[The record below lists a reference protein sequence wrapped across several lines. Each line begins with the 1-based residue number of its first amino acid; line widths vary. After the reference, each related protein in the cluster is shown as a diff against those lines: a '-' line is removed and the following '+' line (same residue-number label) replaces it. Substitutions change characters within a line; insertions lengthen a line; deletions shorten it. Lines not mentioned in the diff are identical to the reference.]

1 MASLPPGISLSETPA
16 GKPPAGVK
24 PNLIDPDSLGGAI
37 VTVNAVFL
45 ALMLI
50 FITLRT
56 YTKAVLLQSLWWD
69 DCKLPVLALCSKFKI
84 CRYRLNSSSE
94 CCPEQI
100 LVLSPK
106 TSLGRVYSALGG
118 RNSTYVLQIKCTI
131 LPKTCQIPTVD
142 SGDICGTFHYPT

>member
-1 MASLPPGISLSETPA
+1 MESLPPGIPLSQIPA

-50 FITLRT
+50 FVTLRI
-56 YTKAVLLQSLWWD
+56 YTKAVLLQTLWWD
-69 DCKLPVLALCSKFKI
+69 DCKLPVLALCSKLRI
-84 CRYRLNSSSE
+84 RRYRLNRSSE

-100 LVLSPK
+100 LVLFRK
-106 TSLGRVYSALGG
+106 TSLGRIHSAHGG
-118 RNSTYVLQIKCTI
+118 HNSTYVLQVNMM
-131 LPKTCQIPTVD
+131 QDVA
-142 SGDICGTFHYPT
+142 